1 LKLARTMVGHSLRD
15 LAKAIG
21 DETSARALAKIERGE
36 ALPNSQV
43 AILMAQV
50 LNVPFGYL
58 FSDEVAGI
66 EDLEFRKR
74 SGTKIA
80 DRARVEVEV
89 INHMQRYIAIEEIL
103 GIAGRSEKEQL
114 PSNRLDREEKGEILA
129 QELRCKWKLG
139 IDPIQDMTAL
149 LEGRGI
155 KVLVLRLPK
164 GISGLTCLVRPLR
177 RKAKMPV
184 IVVNQ
189 DLSLE
194 RRRFTLAH
202 EMAHRLIDGSSKID
216 QEKAS
221 NVFAGAFLVPKEHL
235 VQEIGGRRSALDH
248 REILDLKRIYGVSAA
263 SILVRMRQVGIID
276 ESALAL
282 AFQTFARRWRVREP
296 DPLEVA
302 GQEGMG
308 ELPRRFERLCYGA
321 LAERIID
328 LGKICELLQ
337 RPLAVIEQE
346 LKNADEGN
354 ADSR

>member
-1 LKLARTMVGHSLRD
+1 
-15 LAKAIG
+15 
-21 DETSARALAKIERGE
+21 
-36 ALPNSQV
+36 
-43 AILMAQV
+43 
-50 LNVPFGYL
+50 
-58 FSDEVAGI
+58 
-66 EDLEFRKR
+66 
-74 SGTKIA
+74 
-80 DRARVEVEV
+80 
-89 INHMQRYIAIEEIL
+89 MQRYIAIEEIL
-103 GIAGRSEKEQL
+103 GIARRSEKEQL

-129 QELRCKWKLG
+129 QELRRKWKLG

-155 KVLVLRLPK
+155 KVLVVRLPK

-216 QEKAS
+216 HEKAS

-235 VQEIGGRRSALDH
+235 VREIGGRRKALNH
-248 REILDLKRIYGVSAA
+248 REVLDLKRMYRVSAA

-276 ESALAL
+276 ESALTV
-282 AFQTFARRWRVREP
+282 AFQTFARHWRVREP
-296 DPLEVA
+296 VPLEAA
-302 GQEGMG
+302 GLEGMG
-308 ELPRRFERLCYGA
+308 EMPRRFERLCYGA
-321 LAERIID
+321 LTERMIN

-337 RPLAVIEQE
+337 KPLEVVVRE
-346 LKNADEGN
+346 LQNSDEGN